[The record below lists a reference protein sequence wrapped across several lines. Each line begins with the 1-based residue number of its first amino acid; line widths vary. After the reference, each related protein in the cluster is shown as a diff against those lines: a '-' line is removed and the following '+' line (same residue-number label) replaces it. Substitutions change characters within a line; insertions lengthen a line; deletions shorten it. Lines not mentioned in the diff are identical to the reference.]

1 MHRPAAVWLDGPMAF
16 LDQLHA
22 GFGVPRSIVAGL
34 VLRASGNDAIDIERV
49 IRGYDNEVHRARL
62 ADGRVVYVRIGRT
75 ADKDFDGELWAMEQA
90 RAGGVPVPE
99 VLLRDAV
106 EDDRPVMVLAAAP
119 GRPLDTVLGSL
130 SPDRRHA
137 AMVEIGRTLAVL
149 NAVPVPGL
157 WRPDED
163 GVWPDAGSLR
173 SGFVEERM
181 AEAPQLRAAG
191 FSEPEIE
198 RAFALLD
205 TLEDSRPD
213 PPVLSHGDATVEHVF
228 VDDELRVTCLIDWGM
243 WGGGSA
249 LADLAYASMVYPARD
264 FAGIVE
270 GHGDTVDLAF
280 RRRLGHTVVGQ
291 AIGNVAHHVNISD
304 AEGLVPYVAALRQ
317 VVDATKHGWASYLL
331 R

>member
-1 MHRPAAVWLDGPMAF
+1 MAF

-22 GFGVPRSIVAGL
+22 RFGVSRSVVAGL
-34 VLRASGNDAIDIERV
+34 VVRATGRDAIDIERV

-62 ADGRVVYVRIGRT
+62 SDERVVYVRIGRT

-90 RAGGVPVPE
+90 RVGGVPVPE

-119 GRPLDTVLGSL
+119 GRPLDTVLESL
-130 SPDRRHA
+130 PPDRRHA
-137 AMVEIGRTLAVL
+137 AMVEIGRTLALL

-157 WRPDED
+157 WRPDDD
-163 GVWPDAGSLR
+163 GVWPDADSLR
-173 SGFVEERM
+173 SGFVEERV

-205 TLEDSRPD
+205 AREDS
-213 PPVLSHGDATVEHVF
+213 PPGPTVLCHGDASVEHVF
-228 VDDELRVTCLIDWGM
+228 VDEELRVTCLIDWGM

-249 LADLAYASMVYPARD
+249 IGDLAYTSMIYPAGD

-270 GHGDTVDLAF
+270 GHGDTVDIAF
-280 RRRLGHTVVGQ
+280 RRRLGRTVAGQ
-291 AIGNVAHHVNISD
+291 AIGNIAHHVSIND
-304 AEGLVPYVAALRQ
+304 PEGMTPYATALRQ
-317 VVDATKHGWASYLL
+317 VVDAAKHGWATYLL